1 MHFHIGFFEFL
12 IFGLYLFLWKA
23 VILFV
28 NLETRRNN
36 IRIPAAVAGLL
47 S

>member
-12 IFGLYLFLWKA
+12 IFGLYLFIWKA
-23 VILFV
+23 VLIV
-28 NLETRRNN
+28 INLEMRRNKLHV
-36 IRIPAAVAGLL
+36 PSGMTGFF